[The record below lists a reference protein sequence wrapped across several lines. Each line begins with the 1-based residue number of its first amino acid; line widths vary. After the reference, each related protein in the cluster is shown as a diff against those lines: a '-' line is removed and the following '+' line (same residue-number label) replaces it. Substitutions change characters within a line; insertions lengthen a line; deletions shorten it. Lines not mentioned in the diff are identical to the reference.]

1 MNLSSTKPIR
11 VILILMAVSLFSCQ
25 RENAKIMTVT
35 GEIPASQM
43 GVTLSHEHILVDFTG
58 ADSIQPGRYNREEV
72 VKRVL
77 PYLKALK
84 PYNVNTFVDGT
95 PQFLGRDPELLKEL
109 SEKTGIHF
117 ITNTGWYAAGNY
129 KFLPKEAFSLTP
141 EEIAARWID
150 EAENGIGDTGIK
162 PGFIKIG
169 VNDPMT
175 DMDVKIVKAACITHL
190 ATGLTIMSHTG
201 LAGPAF
207 SQLKILNEY
216 GVAPSAL
223 IWTHSMIEPKM
234 DKILTAADMGTW
246 VAFDNLTPE
255 YKTVS
260 RILDLLRYFKS
271 ARRLDRVLL
280 SQDAGWYSPGEPNG
294 GDFREYS
301 TIFDTLMILLDK
313 AGYTMDEINQILVT
327 NPANAFTI
335 RVRKLQKQTNEN
347 PG

>member
-1 MNLSSTKPIR
+1 MNLSFARLNR
-11 VILILMAVSLFSCQ
+11 VMLVLMAASLFSCQ
-25 RENAKIMTVT
+25 HDKSKIMTVT

-43 GVTLSHEHILVDFTG
+43 GVTLSHEHILVDFIG
-58 ADSIQPGRYNREEV
+58 ADSISPDRYNREDV

-77 PYLKALK
+77 PYLEALK
-84 PYNVNTFVDGT
+84 QYNVNTFVDGT

-109 SEKTGIHF
+109 SEKTGMNF

-129 KFLPKEAFSLTP
+129 KYLPQEAFDLSA

-150 EAENGIGDTGIK
+150 EAKNGIGDTGIK

-175 DMDVKIVKAACITHL
+175 EMDVKIVKAACITHL

-207 SQLKILNEY
+207 SQLKILDEY
-216 GVAPSAL
+216 GVAPSAF
-223 IWTHSMIEPKM
+223 IWTHAMIEPKM

-246 VAFDNLTPE
+246 IGFDNLTPE
-255 YKTVS
+255 YKMVS
-260 RILDLLRYFKS
+260 RMLDLLKYFKA
-271 ARRLDRVLL
+271 ARRLDRVLI
-280 SQDAGWYSPGEPNG
+280 SQDAGWYSPGESNG

-301 TIFDTLMILLDK
+301 TIFDTLMILLDRG
-313 AGYTMDEINQILVT
+313 GYTMDEINQILVT
-327 NPANAFTI
+327 NPENAFTI
-335 RVRKLQKQTNEN
+335 RVRKLQKQTDKTSD
-347 PG
+347 

>member
-1 MNLSSTKPIR
+1 MNLSFAKLNR
-11 VILILMAVSLFSCQ
+11 VMLALMTIFLFSCQ
-25 RENAKIMTVT
+25 HDDLKVMTVT

-43 GVTLSHEHILVDFTG
+43 GVTLSHEHVLVDFIG
-58 ADSIQPGRYNREEV
+58 ADSISPDRYNREDV

-77 PYLKALK
+77 PYLEALK
-84 PYNVNTFVDGT
+84 QYNVNTFVDGT
-95 PQFLGRDPELLKEL
+95 PQFLGRDPLLLKEL
-109 SEKTGIHF
+109 SEKTGMHF
-117 ITNTGWYAAGNY
+117 ITNTGWYATGGN
-129 KFLPKEAFSLTP
+129 KFLPQEAYDLSA

-150 EAENGIGDTGIK
+150 EAKNGIGDTGIK

-169 VNDPMT
+169 VNVPMT
-175 DMDVKIVKAACITHL
+175 EMDVKLVKAACITHL

-207 SQLKILNEY
+207 SQLKILHEY
-216 GVAPSAL
+216 GVDPSAF
-223 IWTHSMIEPKM
+223 IWTHAMIEPKM

-255 YKTVS
+255 YKMVS
-260 RILDLLRYFKS
+260 RMMDLLKYFKA
-271 ARRLDRVLL
+271 ARRLDRVLI

-313 AGYTMDEINQILVT
+313 TGFTKDEIDQILVT
-327 NPANAFTI
+327 NAENAFAI
-335 RVRKLQKQTNEN
+335 RVRKLQKQADKASE
-347 PG
+347 